1 MDVSSDEFILDQL
14 STCEQK
20 LVMLVEELSSR
31 DLEIIQKEMEDHET
45 CSAMA
50 DLVPA
55 NNIRVTIPKTTSHST
70 MFGEKIVYHMHII
83 ALLLFIQRA
92 IVAAM
97 KNLYLVKPSREM

>member
-31 DLEIIQKEMEDHET
+31 DLETIQKEMEDHES

-55 NNIRVTIPKTTSHST
+55 NNIRVTIPKTSSHST
-70 MFGEKIVYHMHII
+70 MFGEQIVYNAHTLHHCY
-83 ALLLFIQRA
+83 
-92 IVAAM
+92 
-97 KNLYLVKPSREM
+97 LYRER

>member
-1 MDVSSDEFILDQL
+1 MNDCLRLYIAYLQPHSHTLKPKMDVSSDEFILDKL

-31 DLEIIQKEMEDHET
+31 DLETIQKEMEDHES
-45 CSAMA
+45 CSTMA

-70 MFGEKIVYHMHII
+70 MFGK
-83 ALLLFIQRA
+83 FA
-92 IVAAM
+92 I
-97 KNLYLVKPSREM
+97 